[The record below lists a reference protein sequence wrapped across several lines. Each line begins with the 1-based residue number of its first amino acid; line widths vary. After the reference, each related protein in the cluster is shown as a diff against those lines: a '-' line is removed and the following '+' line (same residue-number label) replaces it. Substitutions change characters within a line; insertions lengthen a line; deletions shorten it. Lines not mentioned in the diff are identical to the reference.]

1 MKSSKPFVVEIKNR
15 RGAKKLEG
23 SIWGES
29 HLKAFADGPHDG
41 ASSTKSLQQV
51 AAQDAPFSEELRTA
65 VPPPTPVAISIE
77 VPTDEKTAHA
87 HLPRPAKRAKPV
99 DHILNLA
106 TDVVAAYVAR
116 NAVPRSELPTLIG
129 QVRLALASLSRRSPL
144 NR

>member
-29 HLKAFADGPHDG
+29 HLRAFADGSHDG

-51 AAQDAPFSEELRTA
+51 AAQDAPSEESREV
-65 VPPPTPVAISIE
+65 VPPPTPVAISTE

-87 HLPRPAKRAKPV
+87 HLPGPAKRAKPV

-106 TDVVAAYVAR
+106 TEVVAAYVAR
-116 NAVPRSELPTLIG
+116 NAGPRSELLTLIG
-129 QVRLALASLSRRSPL
+129 QVHLALASLSRRSPMK
-144 NR
+144 R